1 MTARDVPQMAL
12 GRESEGE
19 VMEAIAIIS
28 IFVLAVFV
36 GFEVVS
42 KVSSTL
48 HTPLMSGANA
58 IHGVILVGA
67 IIVADHAET
76 SLELGLSVAAIVF
89 ATINMVG
96 GFVVT
101 DRMLEMFKGK
111 GAREKG
117 AENKSAGDKK

>member
-1 MTARDVPQMAL
+1 
-12 GRESEGE
+12 
-19 VMEAIAIIS
+19 MEPIAVIS
-28 IFVLAVFV
+28 ILVLAVFV

-67 IIVADHAET
+67 IIVADGA
-76 SLELGLSVAAIVF
+76 SNNLELGLAVAAIIL
-89 ATINMVG
+89 ATINVVG

-101 DRMLEMFKGK
+101 DRMLEMFKPKK
-111 GAREKG
+111 GGEEK
-117 AENKSAGDKK
+117 

>member
-1 MTARDVPQMAL
+1 MD
-12 GRESEGE
+12 
-19 VMEAIAIIS
+19 AIAIIS
-28 IFVLAVFV
+28 IFVLAVVV

-67 IIVADHAET
+67 IIVADHSET
-76 SLELGLSVAAIVF
+76 NLELGLSLAAIIL

-101 DRMLEMFKGK
+101 DRMLEMFKPK
-111 GAREKG
+111 
-117 AENKSAGDKK
+117 KSATQNTNENGESK

>member
-1 MTARDVPQMAL
+1 MVSEIMSNEIAL
-12 GRESEGE
+12 L
-19 VMEAIAIIS
+19 AIFLLS
-28 IFVLAVFV
+28 IFV

-42 KVSSTL
+42 KVSTTL

-67 IIVADHAET
+67 IVVADHAKSTLEI
-76 SLELGLSVAAIVF
+76 SLAIAAVIL

-111 GAREKG
+111 RGAS
-117 AENKSAGDKK
+117 NV

>member
-1 MTARDVPQMAL
+1 
-12 GRESEGE
+12 
-19 VMEAIAIIS
+19 MEATAVIS
-28 IFVLAVFV
+28 ITVLAVFV

-67 IIVADHAET
+67 IIVAAAAKT
-76 SLELGLSVAAIVF
+76 NLELGLSVAAIILS
-89 ATINMVG
+89 TINVVG

-101 DRMLEMFKGK
+101 DLMLEMFKPKK
-111 GAREKG
+111 GGEQK
-117 AENKSAGDKK
+117 

>member
-1 MTARDVPQMAL
+1 MD
-12 GRESEGE
+12 
-19 VMEAIAIIS
+19 AIAIIS

-67 IIVADHAET
+67 IIVADHSET
-76 SLELGLSVAAIVF
+76 NLELGLSLAAIVLS
-89 ATINMVG
+89 TINMVG

-101 DRMLEMFKGK
+101 DRMLEMFKPKKSVDK
-111 GAREKG
+111 GGE
-117 AENKSAGDKK
+117 

>member
-1 MTARDVPQMAL
+1 MSNGMAL
-12 GRESEGE
+12 F
-19 VMEAIAIIS
+19 AIFTLS
-28 IFVLAVFV
+28 VFV

-67 IIVADHAET
+67 IVVADHST
-76 SLELGLSVAAIVF
+76 TNLELWLALVAIVL

-101 DRMLEMFKGK
+101 DRMLEMFK
-111 GAREKG
+111 A
-117 AENKSAGDKK
+117 KKK

>member
-1 MTARDVPQMAL
+1 MVNELMSNEIAL
-12 GRESEGE
+12 L
-19 VMEAIAIIS
+19 AIFLLS
-28 IFVLAVFV
+28 IFV

-42 KVSSTL
+42 KVSTTL

-67 IIVADHAET
+67 IVVADHAKTTLEI
-76 SLELGLSVAAIVF
+76 SLAIAAVIL

-101 DRMLEMFKGK
+101 DRMLQMFKGK
-111 GAREKG
+111 PKHKKVKG
-117 AENKSAGDKK
+117 EDK

>member
-1 MTARDVPQMAL
+1 
-12 GRESEGE
+12 
-19 VMEAIAIIS
+19 MEATAVIS
-28 IFVLAVFV
+28 ITVLAVFV

-67 IIVADHAET
+67 IIVAAAAKT
-76 SLELGLSVAAIVF
+76 NLELGLSVAAIILS
-89 ATINMVG
+89 TINVVG

-101 DRMLEMFKGK
+101 DRMLEMFKPKK
-111 GAREKG
+111 GG
-117 AENKSAGDKK
+117 ENK

>member
-1 MTARDVPQMAL
+1 MVN
-12 GRESEGE
+12 E
-19 VMEAIAIIS
+19 VMSNEIALLAIFLLS
-28 IFVLAVFV
+28 IFV

-42 KVSSTL
+42 KVSTTL

-67 IIVADHAET
+67 IVVADHANT
-76 SLELGLSVAAIVF
+76 NLELGLALAAVTL

-101 DRMLEMFKGK
+101 DLMLQMFKGK
-111 GAREKG
+111 PKAK
-117 AENKSAGDKK
+117 KDSGDSK

>member
-1 MTARDVPQMAL
+1 
-12 GRESEGE
+12 
-19 VMEAIAIIS
+19 MEPIAIIS
-28 IFVLAVFV
+28 IFVLVVFV

-67 IIVADHAET
+67 IIVADHSST
-76 SLELGLSVAAIVF
+76 NLELGLAVAAIIL

-101 DRMLEMFKGK
+101 DRMLEMFKPKK
-111 GAREKG
+111 GG
-117 AENKSAGDKK
+117 ENK

>member
-1 MTARDVPQMAL
+1 
-12 GRESEGE
+12 
-19 VMEAIAIIS
+19 MEPIAIIS
-28 IFVLAVFV
+28 ILVLAVFV

-67 IIVADHAET
+67 IIVASHSNT
-76 SLELGLSVAAIVF
+76 NLELGLSVAAIIL
-89 ATINMVG
+89 ATINMIG

-101 DRMLEMFKGK
+101 DRMLEMFKAK
-111 GAREKG
+111 KTEKKE
-117 AENKSAGDKK
+117 AN

>member
-1 MTARDVPQMAL
+1 MD
-12 GRESEGE
+12 
-19 VMEAIAIIS
+19 AIAIIS

-67 IIVADHAET
+67 IIVADHSE
-76 SLELGLSVAAIVF
+76 SNLELGLSLAAIVL

-101 DRMLEMFKGK
+101 DRMLEMFKPKKK
-111 GAREKG
+111 GGEL
-117 AENKSAGDKK
+117 

>member
-1 MTARDVPQMAL
+1 
-12 GRESEGE
+12 
-19 VMEAIAIIS
+19 
-28 IFVLAVFV
+28 V

-67 IIVADHAET
+67 IIVADAAKT
-76 SLELGLSVAAIVF
+76 NLELGLSVAAIILS
-89 ATINMVG
+89 TINVVG

-101 DRMLEMFKGK
+101 DRMLEMFKPKK
-111 GAREKG
+111 GGEQK
-117 AENKSAGDKK
+117 

>member
-1 MTARDVPQMAL
+1 
-12 GRESEGE
+12 
-19 VMEAIAIIS
+19 MEPIAVIS

-67 IIVADHAET
+67 IIVADGA
-76 SLELGLSVAAIVF
+76 SNNLELGLAVAAIIL
-89 ATINMVG
+89 ATINVVG

-101 DRMLEMFKGK
+101 DRMLEMFKPKKGGK
-111 GAREKG
+111 Q
-117 AENKSAGDKK
+117 

>member
-1 MTARDVPQMAL
+1 
-12 GRESEGE
+12 
-19 VMEAIAIIS
+19 MEAIALIS

-58 IHGVILVGA
+58 IHGIILVGA
-67 IIVADHAET
+67 IIVADHAKT
-76 SLELGLSVAAIVF
+76 NLELVLSILAVVL

-111 GAREKG
+111 
-117 AENKSAGDKK
+117 KKEGK

>member
-1 MTARDVPQMAL
+1 MSTELAL
-12 GRESEGE
+12 L
-19 VMEAIAIIS
+19 AIFLLS
-28 IFVLAVFV
+28 IFV

-42 KVSSTL
+42 KVSTTL

-67 IIVADHAET
+67 IIVADHSKT
-76 SLELGLSVAAIVF
+76 TLELTLSTVAIVL

-101 DRMLEMFKGK
+101 DRMLQMFKGK
-111 GAREKG
+111 PKEK
-117 AENKSAGDKK
+117 KKNDEVGGQK